1 MFQWSLESI
10 SGSIRRLPESW
21 RRRFLTHL
29 FGDKVDFIALKKS
42 RHESHKATGAV
53 ASRVSDYASQSAYA
67 LQMNGNQICYL
78 NDPGTEGG
86 DEIEQQAD
94 ALAKD
99 SLIPASNWPAVAL
112 TTPAAVTA
120 LAQTLSISPCI
131 VAGRIRHET
140 GDHTLFSRQFRD
152 KVKTVLGMA

>member
-1 MFQWSLESI
+1 MYELAY
-10 SGSIRRLPESW
+10 
-21 RRRFLTHL
+21 
-29 FGDKVDFIALKKS
+29 IAL
-42 RHESHKATGAV
+42 HMDG
-53 ASRVSDYASQSAYA
+53 SQT
-67 LQMNGNQICYL
+67 QYL
-78 NDPGTEGG
+78 DDLDTEGG

-94 ALAKD
+94 ALTKE

-112 TTPAAVTA
+112 TTPAGVAA

-152 KVKTVLGMA
+152 KVKAVLGMA